1 MAIAL
6 RIALLLSLAGC
17 AGMAPT
23 SAPAQRTAS
32 PCDAQG
38 EASYACQVER
48 YNRVSG

>member
-1 MAIAL
+1 MAIAW

-17 AGMAPT
+17 AGLGP
-23 SAPAQRTAS
+23 PPQRTAS
-32 PCDAQG
+32 PCETQG